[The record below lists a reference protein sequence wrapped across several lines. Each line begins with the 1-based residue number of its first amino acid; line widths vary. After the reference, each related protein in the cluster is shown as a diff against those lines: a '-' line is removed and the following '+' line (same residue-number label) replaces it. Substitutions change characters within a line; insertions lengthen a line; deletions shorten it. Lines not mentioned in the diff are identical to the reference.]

1 MKFFNKER
9 QNILKGNRV
18 AKYVTYA
25 IGEILLV
32 VIGILIALWINN
44 WNKDKQL
51 ADANNEIQQKVLV
64 QLQSDINEL
73 KRFKKDLDTLNEVY
87 LKYLDRSYDET
98 KTGTKN
104 VFSIILFEVTEVGLE
119 KYAVN
124 LIDNANLN
132 NSEISERLIDLSSIY
147 KLYFKNISDVENIIY
162 RKVTS
167 NLEIIEANES
177 WYTELMTDFKCKTDC
192 VKYLTQDENFK
203 ARIAS
208 LRFLYVNAYGDMI
221 NGFIYELENS
231 QKTILDLLE

>member
-1 MKFFNKER
+1 MKFFNKAR
-9 QNILKGNRV
+9 QNILEGNRV

-44 WNKDKQL
+44 WNNDKQL
-51 ADANNEIQQKVLV
+51 AAANDEIQQKVLV

-73 KRFKKDLDTLNEVY
+73 KYFKKDLDTLNEVY
-87 LKYLDRSYDET
+87 LKYLDRSYDAT

-104 VFSIILFEVTEVGLE
+104 VFSIILFEVTELGLE
-119 KYAVN
+119 NYAVN
-124 LIDNANLN
+124 LIDNAKLN
-132 NSEISERLIDLSSIY
+132 NSEISEKLIDLSSIY

-167 NLEIIEANES
+167 NLEIIEASES

-192 VKYLTQDENFK
+192 VNYLTQDESFK

-221 NGFIYELENS
+221 NGFIYELENA
-231 QKTILDLLE
+231 QKMILDKLE